1 MDQTNFDL
9 DSKYIVVLPIVNH
22 FLERLRFKEL
32 LEKYLPPADKRSK
45 ITPLRALSLLV
56 RSIIICR
63 TPLYSVSEWAKQ
75 MVPELL
81 GLRSDQIGLL
91 NDDRIGRALDRL
103 FEVDRSAMLTDLVV
117 QMVREFKI
125 ELEQFHNDSTSLTLH
140 GEYAGAN
147 AHAERGK
154 PTLDVTFGYNKD
166 HRPDLK
172 QLLWIL
178 TISEDGAVP
187 VHFKVADGNTQ
198 DSATHIE
205 TWEVLRRLVG
215 SPQFLY
221 VADSKLCSRE
231 NLYHIHEAGGRFITV
246 LPQTRKEDSQFKE
259 WLLTHTPDW
268 QEIVRY
274 PHPRRKDGPP
284 DIFRAMESPIPDAD
298 GYRLIWFH
306 SSHKRERDAQS
317 RQDRI
322 VRALKELDKFKAK
335 LEGPRCRYTTFEG
348 VELAVKKILSDTGA
362 QAWISHQIHQWK
374 KESYRQERRGRPGKD
389 MRWRRKVKLCFRL
402 SWDIIEEKIQEYT
415 RSDGV
420 FPLLTN
426 CGGLPVLD
434 VLTAYKSKQPFV
446 EKRHDLLKNTLE
458 VTPAF
463 LKSISRLEAFL
474 FLSFVGITVH
484 ALIERELRNA
494 MEANSIEVLPLY
506 PEGRDCRAPTMA
518 RIIEIFGNLQR
529 HILSKSGKT
538 IQRFAPELTDLQ
550 VQIMALLRLPPS
562 LFAVES

>member
-1 MDQTNFDL
+1 MNRTNFDL
-9 DSKYIVVLPIVNH
+9 DSKYIGVLPIVNH
-22 FLERLRFKEL
+22 FLDRLRFKEI
-32 LEKYLPPADKRSK
+32 LEKYLPPTDKRFK
-45 ITPLRALSLLV
+45 IIPLRALALLV
-56 RSIIICR
+56 RNIIICR
-63 TPLYSVSEWAKQ
+63 TPLYSVAQWAKQ

-81 GLRSDQIGLL
+81 GLSCDQIGLL

-103 FEVDRSAMLTDLVV
+103 FQADRSAMLTDLVV
-117 QMVREFKI
+117 QMLREFRI

-140 GEYAGAN
+140 GEYAGAQ
-147 AHAERGK
+147 ARDEHGK
-154 PTLDVTFGYNKD
+154 PTVDVTFGFNKD

-178 TISEDGAVP
+178 TVSADGAVP

-198 DSATHIE
+198 DSRTHIE
-205 TWEVLRRLVG
+205 TWDVLRRLVG
-215 SPQFLY
+215 SSKFLY

-231 NLYHIHEAGGRFITV
+231 NLYHIHQAGGRFITV
-246 LPQTRKEDSQFKE
+246 LPRTRKEDSQFKE

-268 QEIVRY
+268 QEILRC
-274 PHPRRKDGPP
+274 PHPRRKEGPP
-284 DIFRAMESPIPDAD
+284 DIFKAVESPIPDAD

-306 SSHKRERDAQS
+306 SSHKRQRDAES

-322 VRALKELDKFKAK
+322 VRGLKELDTFKAK
-335 LEGPRCRYTTFEG
+335 LEGPRCRYSTFEG
-348 VELAVKKILSDTGA
+348 VELAVKKILSETGA
-362 QAWISHQIHQWK
+362 QAWISHQIHQCK
-374 KESYRQERRGRPGKD
+374 KERYRQERRGRPGKD

-402 SWDIIEEKIQEYT
+402 SWEIIEEKIQED
-415 RSDGV
+415 RRADGV

-426 CGGLPVLD
+426 CRALPILD
-434 VLTAYKSKQPFV
+434 VLSAYKSKQPFV
-446 EKRHDLLKNTLE
+446 EKRHDLLKNILE

-484 ALIERELRNA
+484 ALIERELRKA

-518 RIIEIFGNLQR
+518 RIIEVFRDLQR

-538 IQRFAPELTDLQ
+538 IQRFAPELTELQ
-550 VQIMALLRLPPS
+550 VQIMALLRLPLS
-562 LFAVES
+562 LFDVES